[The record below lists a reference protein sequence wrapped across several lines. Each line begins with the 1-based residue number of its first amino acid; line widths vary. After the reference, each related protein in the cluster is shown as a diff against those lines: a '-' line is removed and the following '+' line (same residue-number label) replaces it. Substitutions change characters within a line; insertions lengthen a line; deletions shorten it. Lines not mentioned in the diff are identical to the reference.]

1 MRGER
6 LVDRVPFLGAF
17 CVLLLIASAPVEIF
31 LTIGWVLRV
40 LDVPSIF
47 DRWLHGYT
55 SMQLFMAWAALAVAE
70 ILIARPLGD
79 GL

>member
-6 LVDRVPFLGAF
+6 LVDRVPGLGAF
-17 CVLLLIASAPVEIF
+17 CVLLLVASIPVEIF

-40 LDVPSIF
+40 LEITSVF
-47 DRWLHGYT
+47 DGWLHGYT

-70 ILIARPLGD
+70 LFIARLLGD